1 MILCPLSSGLVF
13 RRHSNSATAP
23 RRATAP
29 TLIVPKLKGTE
40 IAVEALREHLTIQRE
55 RQRLLGDAYTKHDLV
70 CCREDGNIWKPDSFT
85 DSYFRF
91 TRKIGIKLR
100 FHDLR
105 HSHASQLLRQGVSA
119 KVVSER
125 LGHSSIGITLDIYS
139 HVLPGMQKE
148 AAAKINSA
156 FKIAVEKLRRPIA

>member
-1 MILCPLSSGLVF
+1 MTLSVSRLLEQTKEGLRF
-13 RRHSNSATAP
+13 KETKSR
-23 RRATAP
+23 
-29 TLIVPKLKGTE
+29 KGRVIDLPD
-40 IAVEALREHLTIQRE
+40 IAVEALREHRAIQRE
-55 RQRLLGDAYTKHDLV
+55 RQRLLGDAYPKHDLG

-148 AAAKINSA
+148 AAAKIDFA
-156 FKIAVEKLRRPIA
+156 FKKAVNDLRKPLN